1 MEIRSQKNIGIP
13 QRHVIIFF
21 SNEANEAN
29 PTNKLYEE
37 MRLKF
42 YTLERS
48 FMKML

>member
-21 SNEANEAN
+21 SNEAN
-29 PTNKLYEE
+29 PTNKLFEE